1 MEEAV
6 MEIDSK
12 IKSITKLFQAMKKI
26 RFDNITVRKHDSNDV
41 ALSDD
46 FAEFIE
52 CQKRDIQKLQT
63 RNSQNLITHTI
74 KHPLYQRYLKN
85 IPGIDIKMSGFLI
98 GLIDIEKCENLEG
111 LIKYAGFGDENNP
124 KTRCNLFLKEKLK
137 TLATKLCFEDSPF
150 AMYYWSELLHLIN
163 EHIKRGNEVY
173 EDGKPAISDTTM
185 IKIFTKAKSFII
197 KFFLANYW
205 CAAKK
210 ICYETEDDIKNY
222 LNIDLTLVGQNFFT
236 TWKDFC
242 DKTQEEID
250 KNTIIGARKVKY
262 TKEKIEI
269 IFKEHGRSL
278 PKHKEKQGE
287 TYEN

>member
-26 RFDNITVRKHDSNDV
+26 RFDNIPVRKYDSDDV

-63 RNSQNLITHTI
+63 RNSQELIMHTI

-85 IPGIDIKMSGFLI
+85 IPGVDIKMSGFLI
-98 GLIDIEKCENLEG
+98 GLIDIEKCGNLEG
-111 LIKYAGFGDENNP
+111 LIKYSGFGDEDNP
-124 KTRCNLFLKEKLK
+124 KVHCNLLLKQKLK
-137 TLATKLCFEDSPF
+137 TLAHELCFNDSPF
-150 AMYYWSELLHLIN
+150 AMYYWNELLHLIN
-163 EHIKRGNEVY
+163 EHLKRGDEVY
-173 EDGKPAISDTTM
+173 EDGKPGISDSAM

-222 LNIDLTLVGQNFFT
+222 LSIELTLVGQNFFT

-250 KNTIIGARKVKY
+250 NNIIIGARKVKY
-262 TKEKIEI
+262 TKEKIEV
-269 IFKEHGRSL
+269 IFKAHGRSL

-287 TYEN
+287 TDED

>member
-1 MEEAV
+1 MEEDV

-41 ALSDD
+41 ALLDD
-46 FAEFIE
+46 FEEFIE

-63 RNSQNLITHTI
+63 RNSQELITHTI

-111 LIKYAGFGDENNP
+111 LIKYAGFGGENNP

-163 EHIKRGNEVY
+163 EHVKRGNEVY
-173 EDGKPAISDTTM
+173 EDGKPAISDTAM

-262 TKEKIEI
+262 TKEKIEV

-287 TYEN
+287 SNED